1 MNSSG
6 GRSLLTAAALA
17 LLLLMLLEPFPAFAT
32 APHAPGPSAAP
43 SSPSPTGV
51 PVFSPTYEILGKL
64 AGTQVVQSHLPNSV
78 PLAQGMQFAATYYT
92 PKEIQSAYNVTGLI
106 SQGYGGKG
114 ETIAI
119 IDAYGDPTIYQDVAS
134 FDTQFGLPA
143 VNLTVIPV
151 GPYQPANG
159 ITFGWNAEVALD
171 VEAAHLAAPYAHI
184 NLLVAS
190 NASNALFDAVKVAVD
205 QHLGDVV
212 TMSWGLGENSFGESG
227 FSVAGSLNYAYLD
240 YYFQKGAAEGMSF
253 FASSGDNGAFDGT
266 TTVTAD
272 FPATSPF
279 VTGVGGTT
287 LYLATS
293 SGSTLSPNA
302 TATYQGEAAWSVSPQ
317 YVGAQGVSSGGG
329 YSDFFARPYYQ
340 SGAVSSAAR
349 ASPDVAAVANPYT
362 GLVIVLEGADYAIG
376 GTSLASPL
384 WAGMTADMNQYVGR
398 SLGLLNP
405 YLYSIYADKAEYSAA
420 FNQVTFGFNGV
431 YQAGP
436 GYNLV
441 TGLGSPNLPILA
453 ADIKGQAQGLQITVS
468 TTRSSSPSAPAQY
481 KYGETFT
488 ISAQATGPGGTQV
501 TSGEFNADI
510 MATSGL
516 VASVPLS
523 FNGITWTGSYTVGP
537 SDPPGSWTVQVYGSA
552 GSASG
557 YGIADVSV
565 GDSLGIVTPVPYP
578 FANAVTP
585 GVPFT
590 VSAIAE
596 TPNGSAVD
604 GLTLKAHL
612 LYEGSVVQDVALNS
626 TGGGFYSGT
635 VTIGATQPQGSYTL
649 VVESP
654 GVGSVYSYVYVG
666 EEVTGVMLTPLDTAV
681 PSAAPGQ
688 QVVLLAKTETAAG
701 GGQYTSNVTAKV
713 YSLAGAL
720 MASVTLEPSP
730 NTAQFGVFD
739 FFGYNQA
746 NYTVPSSFTPG
757 FYKLQFISSYQA
769 NSTATVQLGNYT
781 TGFYVSGPT
790 LTYNVS
796 APAAVYEGQTV
807 NIVARVTNSTGGQVD
822 SGVFFA
828 TAIPS
833 GYTFESYAT
842 DALGDTGTPMQYNST
857 MGAWV
862 GEVQVPSPLTPFS
875 PFVGN
880 IPAIAAGPWT
890 VFVTGQS
897 ASATSVVPVESYLEV
912 LPYIYYTNDTLSP
925 SNISSAPLVAASKGG
940 YTLSGIRA
948 GTLTVTGI
956 NITLA
961 GVSIGDLT
969 IHDATVTL
977 VGSQVD
983 KVTASGSKLS
993 LLQGTDVGS
1002 VSLSS
1007 TSLTS
1012 SDSFYGSTAAPASAD
1027 YLAYAAAAVA
1037 VVALLVAVFSY
1048 TRKGGR
1054 AQPATAPAPQ
1064 V

>member
-1 MNSSG
+1 MKFSG
-6 GRSLLTAAALA
+6 SRRLLPATALV
-17 LLLLMLLEPFPAFAT
+17 LLLLMLLEPVPALALAPRAT
-32 APHAPGPSAAP
+32 AQSSAPPAPAAGPA
-43 SSPSPTGV
+43 
-51 PVFSPTYEILGKL
+51 FSPTYEILGKL
-64 AGTQVVQSHLPNSV
+64 VGSQVVQSQRPNSV
-78 PLAQGMQFAATYYT
+78 PLAQGMQYAATFYT
-92 PKEIQSAYNVTGLI
+92 PKEIQAAYNATGLI
-106 SQGYGGKG
+106 AQGYGGKG

-134 FDTQFGLPA
+134 FDKQFGLPA

-151 GPYQPANG
+151 GPYHPSNG
-159 ITFGWNAEVALD
+159 ITFGWDAEVALD

-205 QHLGDVV
+205 QHLGNVV
-212 TMSWGLGENSFGESG
+212 TMSWGLGENSFGQSG

-240 YYFQKGAAEGMSF
+240 YYFQKGAAEGISF

-272 FPATSPF
+272 FPASSPF

-293 SGSTLSPNA
+293 SGSALSPNA
-302 TATYQGEAAWSVSPQ
+302 TASYQGESAWSVSPQ

-329 YSDFFARPYYQ
+329 YSALFARPYYQ
-340 SGAVSSAAR
+340 AGAVSSATR

-405 YLYSIYADKAEYSAA
+405 YLYSVYSNKAEYSTA
-420 FNQVTFGFNGV
+420 FNQVTFGFNGE
-431 YQAGP
+431 YQAAA

-441 TGLGSPNLPILA
+441 TGLGSPNLPRLA
-453 ADIKGQAQGLQITVS
+453 ADIKSQAQGLQITVS
-468 TTRSSSPSAPAQY
+468 TTRGSAPSAPAQY
-481 KYGETFT
+481 KYGESFT
-488 ISAQATGPGGTQV
+488 VSAQVTGAGGIQV
-501 TSGEFNADI
+501 SSGTFNANI
-510 MATSGL
+510 MAPSGL

-523 FNGITWTGSYTVGP
+523 FNGNTWTGSYTVGP
-537 SDPPGSWTVQVYGSA
+537 SDPPGSWTIQVYGSA

-565 GDSLGIVTPVPYP
+565 GDSLGIASPIPYP
-578 FANAVTP
+578 FASAVRP

-590 VSAIAE
+590 ISAVAE
-596 TPNGSAVD
+596 TPNGTAID
-604 GLTLKAHL
+604 GLTLHAHL
-612 LYEGSVVQDVALNS
+612 VYAGSVVQDVALNS
-626 TGGGFYSGT
+626 TGGGFYSGS
-635 VTIGATQPQGSYTL
+635 VTISATQPQGSYSL

-654 GVGSVYSYVYVG
+654 GVGSVYSYLYVG
-666 EEVTGVMLTPLDTAV
+666 EEVTGVMLTPLDSAV

-688 QVVLLAKTETAAG
+688 QVVLLARAKTASGSGA
-701 GGQYTSNVTAKV
+701 YTSNVTAKI
-713 YSLAGAL
+713 YSLAGNL
-720 MASVTLEPSP
+720 MASVTLKPSP
-730 NTAQFGVFD
+730 NAAQFGVFN
-739 FFGYNQA
+739 FFGFNQA

-769 NSTATVQLGNYT
+769 NKTAAVQLGNYT

-790 LTYNVS
+790 LSYKAS

-807 NIVARVTNSTGGQVD
+807 RVVARVTNSTGGQVG

-833 GYTFESYAT
+833 GYTFESYLT

-857 MGAWV
+857 LGAWV
-862 GEVQVPSPLTPFS
+862 GEIQIPSVLTPFNA
-875 PFVGN
+875 FIGN
-880 IPAIAAGPWT
+880 VPALTAGPWT

-897 ASATSVVPVESYLEV
+897 ASATSVAPVESYMEV
-912 LPYIYYTNDTLSP
+912 LPYTYYTNDTLSA
-925 SNISSAPLVAASKGG
+925 SNIASAPLVAADGGG
-940 YTLSGIRA
+940 YTLSGVRA
-948 GTLTVTGI
+948 DSLTVSGV

-969 IHDATVTL
+969 INDATVTL
-977 VGSQVD
+977 VGSQVA

-1002 VSLSS
+1002 LSLSS

-1012 SDSFYGSTAAPASAD
+1012 SDSFYGSATTSASENN
-1027 YLAYAAAAVA
+1027 LVYAVAAVA
-1037 VVALLVAVFSY
+1037 VVALVVAVFAY
-1048 TRKGGR
+1048 TKKGARVQPGA
-1054 AQPATAPAPQ
+1054 AQFPQ